1 MPEITIRIPD
11 GDYCTEC
18 PMMEHYNIPL
28 VNMFGD
34 PTGNF
39 REGYRCNRF
48 RCDLEV
54 ERAECGW
61 YERPKKIFWC
71 TMSEEQR
78 TLAGLMALVTL
89 KLMDAPKDEQKQT
102 ETDGGKENADN

>member
-18 PMMEHYNIPL
+18 PMMEYYNIPL

-61 YERPKKIFWC
+61 CKRPKKIFLVHDVG
-71 TMSEEQR
+71 R
-78 TLAGLMALVTL
+78 TKNTGRAYGVCGA
-89 KLMDAPKDEQKQT
+89 
-102 ETDGGKENADN
+102 